1 MDAST
6 ARASATDTADR
17 ELVFD
22 RVFNAPRDLVFTVWT
37 EPQHVTHWWGPDGFT
52 LTTHEMDVRAG
63 GVWRFVMHGPDGV
76 DYRNRIVFIEVDPP
90 KRLIYKHSGEEGDE
104 PVSFQVTVTFDEQN
118 GQTHLNMH
126 MLFPSKA
133 ERDHVLEKYGADEG
147 ANQTL
152 SRLAAYLATMAQSR
166 RHDGTT
172 AR

>member
-6 ARASATDTADR
+6 AKASATDTADR
-17 ELVFD
+17 ELVFN

-37 EPQHVTHWWGPDGFT
+37 EPQHVAHWWGPDGFT

-76 DYRNRIVFIEVDPP
+76 DYRNRIVFIEVDRPR
-90 KRLIYKHSGEEGDE
+90 RLIYKHSGEEGDE

-133 ERDHVLEKYGADEG
+133 ERDHVIEKYGADEG

-152 SRLAAYLATMAQSR
+152 GRLADYLAAMTQSR